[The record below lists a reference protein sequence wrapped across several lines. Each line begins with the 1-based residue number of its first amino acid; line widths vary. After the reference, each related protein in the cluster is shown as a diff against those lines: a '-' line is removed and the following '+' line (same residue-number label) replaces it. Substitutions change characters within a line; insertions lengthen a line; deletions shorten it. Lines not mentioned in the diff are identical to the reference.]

1 MLLDHLPVLNPF
13 LMTMPRTF
21 LEGKSFFFFTD
32 SPTGLVNVKQSME
45 FSRPE
50 YWSG

>member
-21 LEGKSFFFFTD
+21 LEDKSFFFFLLIA
-32 SPTGLVNVKQSME
+32 PQAL
-45 FSRPE
+45 
-50 YWSG
+50 